1 MLRTVWRSVRWGVAG
16 LVVAAGV
23 WLFLRE
29 VTSAA
34 SPHSVPF
41 QYWYGNWRAVLVV
54 TGIFILFLLGFVQPR
69 RRPEWRSAGLTTAFF
84 VSLFTEMFGI
94 PLTIYLVA
102 SIAQVPP
109 EMFGLD
115 ESHLW
120 ALTLDRSGLLPLH
133 VGVHVVMLV
142 SIAFIAA
149 GVSLLAIGWAT
160 VYRGRD
166 TLVTWGIYRC
176 LRHPQYLGLIFIVVG
191 FNIQWPTIPTVM
203 MAPVLVAM
211 YVRLARREDEE
222 LATVFGE
229 EFLRYATRTRAFVPW
244 GRPSVPLGVR
254 ERALLRQVAQEQAP
268 AAGGPVTEAVTDV

>member
-1 MLRTVWRSVRWGVAG
+1 MRWGLAG

-29 VTSAA
+29 VTSRP
-34 SPHSVPF
+34 SVHSVPF

-54 TGIFILFLLGFVQPR
+54 TGIFMLFLLGFVQPR
-69 RRPEWRSAGLTTAFF
+69 RRPEWRSAGLTTAFL

-109 EMFGLD
+109 ETFGLD

-120 ALTLDRSGLLPLH
+120 ALTLDRFGLLPLH
-133 VGVHVVMLV
+133 VGVHVVMVV
-142 SIAFIAA
+142 SIAFVAT

-176 LRHPQYLGLIFIVVG
+176 LRHPQYLGLILIVVG
-191 FNIQWPTIPTVM
+191 FNIQWPTVPTAM
-203 MAPVLVAM
+203 MAPILVAM

-229 EFLRYATRTRAFVPW
+229 EFLRYATRTPAFVLW
-244 GRPSVPLGVR
+244 GRPSVSWEVR
-254 ERALLRQVAQEQAP
+254 ERALIRQLAQEQRP
-268 AAGGPVTEAVTDV
+268 ATGGPVTGG